1 MLSSLN
7 PCPMNKDYHL
17 GLLYLVHLL
26 VSADGVV
33 DDNEL
38 AALEN
43 IRKREKISDDTFRE
57 FQRDVQVKREKDIYQ
72 EGIEFLNRCSDA
84 EKLSAFVILYKISEV
99 DGRVHV
105 KEVRLLLYSIK
116 MTGIEFD
123 DVVNKAKSS
132 PSLY

>member
-1 MLSSLN
+1 
-7 PCPMNKDYHL
+7 MNKNYQL

-38 AALEN
+38 AALQN
-43 IRKREKISDDTFRE
+43 IKTREGISEDTFGE
-57 FQRDVQVKREKDIYQ
+57 FERDVVVKREKEIYQ
-72 EGIEFLNRCSDA
+72 QGIEMLNLCDDA
-84 EKLSAFVILYKISEV
+84 EKLKAFVILYKISEI

-123 DVVNKAKSS
+123 DVVNHAKCTS
-132 PSLY
+132 PLF

>member
-1 MLSSLN
+1 MK
-7 PCPMNKDYHL
+7 KDYHL

-33 DDNEL
+33 DENEL
-38 AALEN
+38 KALQN
-43 IRKREKISDDTFRE
+43 IRMREKISDEVFSE
-57 FQRDVQVKREKDIYQ
+57 FQRAVKVKKEKEIYQ
-72 EGIEFLNRCSDA
+72 QGIEYLNKCNDE
-84 EKLSAFVILYKISEV
+84 EKLNAFVLLYKMTEV

-123 DVVNKAKSS
+123 DVVNQANQT

>member
-1 MLSSLN
+1 
-7 PCPMNKDYHL
+7 MNKDYHL

-33 DDNEL
+33 DENEL

-43 IRKREKISDDTFRE
+43 IRKREQISDETFKE
-57 FQRDVQVKREKDIYQ
+57 FQSDVKTKREKEIYQ
-72 EGIEFLNRCSDA
+72 QGIELLNKCSDS
-84 EKLSAFVILYKISEV
+84 EKLKAFVILYKISEV

-123 DVVNKAKSS
+123 DVVHKAKSS
-132 PSLY
+132 PSLYS

>member
-1 MLSSLN
+1 MI
-7 PCPMNKDYHL
+7 NKNYHL

-26 VSADGVV
+26 VSADGIV
-33 DDNEL
+33 DENEL

-43 IRKREKISDDTFRE
+43 IRKREKISDETFKE
-57 FQRDVQVKREKDIYQ
+57 FQRDVSTKREKDIYQ
-72 EGIEFLNRCSDA
+72 EGIEYLNRCNDT
-84 EKLSAFVILYKISEV
+84 EKLNAFVILYKISEV

-132 PSLY
+132 PSLYS

>member
-1 MLSSLN
+1 MEKN
-7 PCPMNKDYHL
+7 YHL

-33 DDNEL
+33 DENEL
-38 AALEN
+38 TALAN
-43 IRKREKISDDTFRE
+43 IRKRENISDETFNE
-57 FQRDVQVKREKDIYQ
+57 FQTAVKIKKEKDIYQ
-72 EGIEFLNRCSDA
+72 QGIEYLNRCSDE
-84 EKLSAFVILYKISEV
+84 EKLKAFVILYKISEV

-123 DVVNKAKSS
+123 DVVNRAKSS
-132 PSLY
+132 PSLYS

>member
-1 MLSSLN
+1 
-7 PCPMNKDYHL
+7 MNKNYQL

-33 DDNEL
+33 DEKEL
-38 AALEN
+38 AALEK
-43 IRKREKISDDTFRE
+43 IKSREKIPEAIFSQFKTDIT
-57 FQRDVQVKREKDIYQ
+57 VKKERDIYQ
-72 EGIEFLNRCSDA
+72 AGLEY
-84 EKLSAFVILYKISEV
+84 LSQCTSEERLQAFAILYKMSEV

-123 DVVNKAKSS
+123 DVVNKAKLT
-132 PSLY
+132 PALY